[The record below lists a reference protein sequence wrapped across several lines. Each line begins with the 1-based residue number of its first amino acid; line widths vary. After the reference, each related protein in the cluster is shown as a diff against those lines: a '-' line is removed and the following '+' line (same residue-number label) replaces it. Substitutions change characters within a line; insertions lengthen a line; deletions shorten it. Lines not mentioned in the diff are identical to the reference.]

1 MMCLP
6 YLNYTAQ
13 PRSATKRTWITKS
26 LGPRYPGFSLLE
38 LAIALVIMGVMAV
51 GVLKGRALITTA
63 RLRSVAAQVRDYQTA
78 VLSFRE
84 MYGAWPGDYD
94 QATFAFNAAANGQ
107 GTGIVTQENAALFWD
122 HLAKAGYITLPK
134 KNGKHPRQSFPE
146 SPLGGYF
153 TVQHNPSS
161 NTSRKGQWLVLSGNR
176 DGTAELLSPQTAR
189 ALSHLMEDASPNSGD
204 VQADSP
210 PGGSKCL
217 QANGE
222 FSTLEEPACM
232 MYFKLND

>member
-1 MMCLP
+1 
-6 YLNYTAQ
+6 
-13 PRSATKRTWITKS
+13 
-26 LGPRYPGFSLLE
+26 
-38 LAIALVIMGVMAV
+38 MAV
-51 GVLKGRALITTA
+51 GVLKGRTLITTA
-63 RLRSVAAQVRDYQTA
+63 RLRSAAAQVRDYQTA

-94 QATFAFNAAANGQ
+94 QATFAFNATANGQ

-122 HLAKAGYITLPK
+122 HLAKAGYITPPK
-134 KNGKHPRQSFPE
+134 KNEKNPGQSYPE
-146 SPLGGYF
+146 SSLGGYF

-161 NTSRKGQWLVLSGNR
+161 NNSRPGHWLVLSGNR
-176 DGTAELLSPQTAR
+176 EGTTKLLTPQTAR
-189 ALSHLMEDASPNSGD
+189 ALSHLMEDTSPNSGD

-217 QANGE
+217 QANSQ
-222 FSTLEEPACM
+222 FSTLEEPACI